1 MKLDTHTDDPD
12 VFAMTDGNE
21 STCFNLSTD
30 NTTQILGDLQITT
43 DLTANRT
50 IVVDILMRN
59 ADCNNTV
66 TFYRTTSSGCGI
78 RPKVVGEIGEVMLAV
93 PNSKKCYYKLITESE
108 SHIVVTISAELTI
121 DICDF
126 HQG

>member
-1 MKLDTHTDDPD
+1 M
-12 VFAMTDGNE
+12 VE
-21 STCFNLSTD
+21 
-30 NTTQILGDLQITT
+30 
-43 DLTANRT
+43 
-50 IVVDILMRN
+50 ILMKN

-66 TFYRTTSSGCGI
+66 TFYRTTSSGCGT

-93 PNSKKCYYKLITESE
+93 PNSKRCYYKLITECNNITTGQHEICESE